1 MKKNYGSYL
10 YLHKMFPSFWTFGQQ
25 CYKKSNREKIQKF
38 TRNKFSKVFMQI
50 PGTYKK
56 TSGSY
61 RYNNKCSKWFHKIIC
76 FWCLNN
82 YTLSSPGN
90 NEKNFVPRN
99 FLQAKILSQVFRTNL
114 IYFLHCLLLHFML
127 NKTCS

>member
-10 YLHKMFPSFWTFGQQ
+10 YLHKCFLHFELLA
-25 CYKKSNREKIQKF
+25 SNAIKNQTEKIQKF

-56 TSGSY
+56 TSRSY
-61 RYNNKCSKWFHKIIC
+61 RYNKKCSKWFHKIIC

-114 IYFLHCLLLHFML
+114 IYFLHCLLFHFML